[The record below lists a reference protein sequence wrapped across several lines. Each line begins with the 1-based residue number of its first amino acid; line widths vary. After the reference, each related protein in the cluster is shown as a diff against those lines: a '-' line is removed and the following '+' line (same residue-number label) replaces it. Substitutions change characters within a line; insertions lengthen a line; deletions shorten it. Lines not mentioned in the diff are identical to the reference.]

1 MSPDHH
7 AGSTSIIHLEVDGS
21 DYFTGVKV
29 RARDSDVQ
37 AYTNPFRMTLI

>member
-1 MSPDHH
+1 MTSPDHH

-29 RARDSDVQ
+29 RAKVSHVQ
-37 AYTNPFRMTLI
+37 TYMYP